1 MAEKTTADFSEREID
16 PRTDL
21 AVRRTE
27 LAEQRTLLAWLR
39 TTIALMGAGVAFD
52 KGAQLYHQIKLASG
66 TAIVRSGHLVGL
78 TLTVTSCL
86 LLVVVLWQYLRAI
99 SNLAKMAGR
108 SGPWFPTAAAATVL
122 VILLGIAVVVVFL
135 GT

>member
-1 MAEKTTADFSEREID
+1 MAEQTMADFSEREMD
-16 PRTDL
+16 PRVDL

-52 KGAQLYHQIKLASG
+52 KGAQLYHQSKLEAG
-66 TAIVRSGHLVGL
+66 TAIVRNGHLVGL
-78 TLTVTSCL
+78 SLTIASLL
-86 LLVVVLWQYLRAI
+86 LLVVVLWQYLNAI

-108 SGPWFPTAAAATVL
+108 VGPRFPPAVVATVL

-135 GT
+135 GA

>member
-1 MAEKTTADFSEREID
+1 MGEQTTEGISERELD
-16 PRTDL
+16 PRIDL

-39 TTIALMGAGVAFD
+39 TAIALMGAGVAFD
-52 KGAQLYHQIKLASG
+52 KGAQLFHQSRLETG
-66 TAIVRSGHLVGL
+66 TAIVRNGHLVGL
-78 TLTVTSCL
+78 SLTITSTL
-86 LLVVVLWQYLRAI
+86 LLVVVLWQYLKAL
-99 SNLAKMAGR
+99 SNLAKTAGR
-108 SGPWFPTAAAATVL
+108 SGPQFPPTVVATVL